1 MAVGWGLLLFVA
13 AATVPVYDSETA
25 TATSDGSATGEVT
38 SGTATAVEVNG
49 WGVAIA
55 FGFPLLV
62 ALVVSVAL
70 WFRDHPAALP
80 IAWTLTAVLG
90 MLNLLAMLS
99 IGIFVLPVTVALV
112 VACSSARRATAAPV
126 PTATAVGQP
135 PA

>member
-25 TATSDGSATGEVT
+25 TATSDGSSEVT
-38 SGTATAVEVNG
+38 SSTATAVDVNG

-80 IAWTLTAVLG
+80 IAWTLTVVLG
-90 MLNLLAMLS
+90 MLNLLALLS
-99 IGIFVLPVTVALV
+99 IGIFVLPVTLALF